1 MLFRMP
7 FCERDLARARQILNS
22 WTKES
27 GRKRLSSDEA
37 DTIVRMIAQGIAGG
51 RREGLEMA
59 AGLNANQG
67 GLRGTGTGAFSTDCL
82 DERKND
88 LGAKL

>member
-1 MLFRMP
+1 MQIKMP
-7 FCERDLARARQILNS
+7 FCERDLVRARQILNS
-22 WTKES
+22 WTT
-27 GRKRLSSDEA
+27 RKRLSSDEA
-37 DTIVRMIAQGIAGG
+37 DIIVRMIAQGIAGG

-59 AGLNANQG
+59 AALNANEG
-67 GLRGTGTGAFSTDCL
+67 GLRGTGTGAFGADCL